1 VKVAVDG
8 DRFGM
13 EFDPDG
19 CGRLLA
25 GKQAVRG
32 FAVVSSG
39 RIVESLAPATTP
51 LVLIVIEELT
61 GLAGFSSLREDLCHN
76 ESSRGL
82 MFGRTASFLASGS
95 HQSKGVSLS
104 SHLGHSVKPS

>member
-1 VKVAVDG
+1 MKVAVDG

-13 EFDPDG
+13 KLNLNG
-19 CGRLLA
+19 YGRLL
-25 GKQAVRG
+25 GYKQAVMG

-39 RIVESLAPATTP
+39 RIVESIAPATTP
-51 LVLIVIEELT
+51 LVLMVIEELT
-61 GLAGFSSLREDLCHN
+61 GLAGFCSLREDLCHN

-82 MFGRTASFLASGS
+82 MFGRTASFLPSGS

-104 SHLGHSVKPS
+104 TLSWHLVGLS